1 VSNLF
6 PQGFF
11 SVSKRI
17 AGAMFNFASQSGYCT
32 MFERVR
38 EFFAGAEVT
47 MRAISDKKLTSLP
60 AFG

>member
-1 VSNLF
+1 
-6 PQGFF
+6 
-11 SVSKRI
+11 
-17 AGAMFNFASQSGYCT
+17 MFDFASQSGYCT